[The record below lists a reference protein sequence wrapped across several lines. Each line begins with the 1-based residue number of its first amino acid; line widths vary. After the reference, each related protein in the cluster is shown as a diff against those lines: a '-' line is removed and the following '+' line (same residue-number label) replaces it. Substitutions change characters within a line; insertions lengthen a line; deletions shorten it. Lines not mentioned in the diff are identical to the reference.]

1 LEKVGKACYDV
12 VEDFN
17 NVGASMATVNFSVP
31 DEIKEAFQEAFAEEN
46 KSAVIARLMLQAVE
60 EKKLE
65 KRRAAAIEKLLD
77 LRQKQRPV
85 SNAEVARARQTGRP

>member
-1 LEKVGKACYDV
+1 
-12 VEDFN
+12 
-17 NVGASMATVNFSVP
+17 MATVNFSVP
-31 DEIKEAFQEAFAEEN
+31 DEIKDAFQEAFAREN